1 MPRLSPLDRLNLVSQ
16 LKQAHQLAT
25 HQSNESIEGYLNHVV
40 IDSRPEPRAFRLV
53 AENWQ
58 WTLARRVGRAL
69 ESVAGIRSGYTGPR
83 FFWLT
88 LPRGHDKT
96 SFIGR
101 LLNWALAFCK
111 RPIHANAAAGDK
123 DQADYLAQFMR
134 SESALNPWL
143 KKRINYQ
150 NYKVLGQNESRLWI
164 MAADAMSSFGN
175 KSDLV
180 VCDEM
185 THWDDGELFHALMS
199 GSEKR
204 PDMVFVVITNAG
216 LLGSWQH
223 EAMLRFKKDPA
234 GYVYESP
241 GPIAG
246 WMNRQRIEE
255 LAKSLPKGLAQRVLF
270 NQWQD
275 PSEGCG
281 YITRAEAASCVE
293 LGRTLALAPMFQG
306 KPGVQYYAAIDYG
319 SVKDRTVMVVVHR
332 EKDLIIVDRMDVI
345 QGSPTARVSLDAVE
359 TWMREINKAFNGP
372 WFLIDQYQMEH
383 TLQNLQYEMR
393 LERFEPRGGKAN
405 YEMAVNLHNTVISKK
420 LAWYPGCGDIYVD
433 GKLHTLIDEIS
444 ELVVKSMVY
453 GYRFDHQS
461 GKHDDRVVALAMCC
475 LLATQKGGQFRQYV
489 DSDYFF

>member
-1 MPRLSPLDRLNLVSQ
+1 MIQELKTAEALAV
-16 LKQAHQLAT
+16 KQA
-25 HQSNESIEGYLNHVV
+25 SESVDGYLNHVV
-40 IDSRPEPRAFRLV
+40 IDSRPHPRAFRMV
-53 AENWQ
+53 AEPWQ
-58 WTLARRVGRAL
+58 WSLARRVGRAI
-69 ESVAGIRSGYTGPR
+69 EAVSGIRSNYKGPR

-101 LLNWALAFCK
+101 LLNWSLAFCR

-164 MAADAMSSFGN
+164 MAADAMGSFGN

-180 VCDEM
+180 ICDEV

-223 EAMLRFKKDPA
+223 ESMLRFKRDPA

-246 WMNRQRIEE
+246 WMNRQRIDA
-255 LAKSLPKGLAQRVLF
+255 LAQTLPRGMAQRVLF
-270 NQWQD
+270 NVWQD

-281 YITRAEAASCVE
+281 YITRAEAMHCSD
-293 LGRTLALAPMFQG
+293 LGRELNLTCQFEG
-306 KPGVQYYAAIDYG
+306 KAGVQYYGAVDYG
-319 SVKDRTVMVVVHR
+319 SVKDRTVMCIVHR
-332 EKDLIIVDRMDVI
+332 EGDMTIVDRMDVI
-345 QGSPTARVSLDAVE
+345 QGSPENRVQIGVVE
-359 TWMREINKAFNGP
+359 EWLRDMNVKFNGP
-372 WFLIDQYQMEH
+372 WFYVDPYQMES
-383 TLQNLQYEMR
+383 TLQSLQFQLK
-393 LERFEPRGGKAN
+393 LERFEARGGKAN
-405 YEMAVNLHNTVISKK
+405 YELAVNLHNAAIAKR
-420 LAWYPGCGDIYVD
+420 LAWYPDCGTLIVN
-433 GKLHTLIDEIS
+433 GRPHTLVDEIS
-444 ELVVKSMVY
+444 ELVVKPMVY

-461 GKHDDRVVALAMCC
+461 GKHDDRTVALGMAC
-475 LLATQKGGQFRQYV
+475 LLASQKGGGIRRYI
-489 DSDYFF
+489 DSEFFF